1 MVVEIEIWKWRRI
14 LKTWVGQRNEVLRGE
29 VEEIK
34 LLEKVL
40 KRKRINCLMLDMME
54 EIVERAA

>member
-54 EIVERAA
+54 EIVERVA